1 MGKKKIR
8 KMLCAFILILTLFLQ
23 ECIVYAAVEE
33 ANGVVTINKEYVAAN
48 GNEIVIRNGVERI
61 IVEEGVNVE
70 IALYSVSIDDSGR
83 QTEGSPVIIRENS
96 YVTLSLIGSSVLKA
110 GYNQHHVGY
119 AGIYVEKG
127 STLNLNGPGELNV
140 TGGMYGNEPSS
151 LGGAGIGGGAA
162 DNTVTVDQ
170 VTDASKGGSSGGIR
184 INSGTVTARGGS
196 RAAGIGGGCNGAPVG
211 GILITGG
218 TITAAGGD
226 YAAGIGDGDSV
237 KEGSEGTTNPEF
249 YTSSYTIEVQG
260 GNITASGGSQA
271 SGIGSTD
278 EIGGGGNLTG
288 QKSRMQIVLS
298 GGSIHA
304 SSGYY
309 ETTEGAAAAIGSGLL
324 TVMEDNSI
332 TVGVNADIQA
342 VSYGQYAVNQS
353 YATEETLPIINIDPE
368 AYMLMARFAEAGGD
382 REVTV
387 YEITKDEQGN
397 ILSKREIAV
406 YTVPEGY
413 RALALTLP
421 GPGTYSVE
429 GIGEGEAQVDI
440 PERSGAVSGKI
451 TDGDFIVD
459 DLSEGFTD
467 IGFYKAGTTESA
479 VNSSY
484 QFDPADRS
492 YDVYV
497 PEGTEAID
505 IYAEWTAIGS
515 AQIYVAGTEM
525 SGQSAAGNGTVY
537 SFDLDDSGETVVYF
551 SKRDY
556 EGNTYRN
563 MISYRVVIHTRKTYN
578 LGVSPMDKVYDGE
591 AVSPSIDQESLPN
604 DTVIL
609 DRETGSEDVIEQ
621 TPEGNFEEMWTS
633 FPGGVELKYDRLLGQ
648 DDVKHITARSNLTYN
663 AESKTVTLTMNIY
676 VADDSTALTHAV
688 EAGSFICR
696 LVGTANTTNGVHS
709 LHMYDAQGTPVSEG
723 RMAISSGDLELA
735 IELYESDGA
744 GFSYKE
750 WGLIWNTTHTI
761 PLLSYDF
768 SIGDEVVTALEDTR
782 ADAYEA
788 AMNGNIW
795 SDPVPYVY
803 HKESTQDF
811 VTNIGIKENGLDN
824 SLTSEQRV
832 ITSTRTISKTGYY
845 DKEPAFE
852 MELEYSYYRLNEQGK
867 ETLLAEAPSSAGKY
881 RFEARGTTDAYDAVG
896 VLEFTI
902 SQRPLTITGVENYR
916 KAYDG
921 TTNPPEG
928 GVGEIYFENLVEG
941 DTVRIE
947 ATNVGYKTSETGSGT
962 DYLKLWGV
970 RFDSSVG
977 EDWSNYDLVTEA
989 DQTVSVYGEIYYRT
1003 DEAPIF
1009 IKGENDA
1016 DPWRKYYPTDSTEPE
1031 QSNEMEIAVRASTKN
1046 KGEEGGVYAFDL
1058 DFGDMKFAFT
1068 RSVWDPQTH
1077 GYIPYENGAWA
1088 GYDGDNNRISITNR
1102 SNKAIKAKFSADIDF
1117 PVDLGGLEGY
1127 FSESAEQTGTQIAES
1142 VIDRAQ
1148 EGGTAGGKDVYFYFN
1163 DQAPQMEESTYYVP
1177 IGTLTVEFR
1186 PDSQDGL
1193 KK

>member
-1 MGKKKIR
+1 
-8 KMLCAFILILTLFLQ
+8 MLCAFILILTLFLQ
-23 ECIVYAAVEE
+23 EYIVYAAVEE
-33 ANGVVTINKEYVAAN
+33 ANGVVTINKAYVATN

-61 IVEEGVNVE
+61 IVEGGVNVE

-83 QTEGSPVIIRENS
+83 QTEGSPVIIRGNS
-96 YVTLSLIGSSVLKA
+96 YVTLSLIGSSTIKA

-151 LGGAGIGGGAA
+151 LGGAGIGGGAE

-170 VTDASKGGSSGGIR
+170 VTEALKVGSSGGIR

-218 TITAAGGD
+218 TVTAVGGD

-237 KEGSEGTTNPEF
+237 KEDSESKTNPEF
-249 YTSSYTIEVQG
+249 YTTPYTIEVQG
-260 GNITASGGSQA
+260 GNITATGGSQA

-459 DLSEGFTD
+459 DLSGGFTD
-467 IGFYKAGTTESA
+467 IEFYKEGTTESA

-484 QFDPADRS
+484 QFDPATRS

-497 PEGTEAID
+497 PEGTKKID
-505 IYAEWTAIGS
+505 IHAKWTPLGS
-515 AQIYVAGTEM
+515 AQIYVAGTDM
-525 SGQSAAGNGTVY
+525 SGQSDTGNGTVS
-537 SFDLDDSGETVVYF
+537 SFTLDDSGETVVYF

-578 LGVSPMDKVYDGE
+578 LGVSLMDKVYDGE

-609 DRETGSEDVIEQ
+609 DRVTGSEDVIEQ
-621 TPEGNFEEMWTS
+621 TPEGNFAETWTS
-633 FPGGVELKYDRLLGQ
+633 FPGGVELKYDRLLGE

-663 AESKTVTLTMNIY
+663 VESKTVTLTMDIY
-676 VADDSTALTHAV
+676 VADDSTALTSAV
-688 EAGSFICR
+688 ENESFTCR

-723 RMAISSGDLELA
+723 RMAISSGGLELA

-750 WGLIWNTTHTI
+750 WGLIRDTTHTI

-811 VTNIGIKENGLDN
+811 VTNIGIKLNGLDN

-867 ETLLAEAPSSAGKY
+867 EILLAEAPSSAGKY

-1058 DFGDMKFAFT
+1058 DFGDMKFSFT
-1068 RSVWDPQTH
+1068 RSVWNPQTH
-1077 GYIPYENGAWA
+1077 EYISYENGAWA

-1117 PVDLGGLEGY
+1117 PVNLGGLEGY
-1127 FSESAEQTGTQIAES
+1127 FSESTEQTGTQITES

-1148 EGGTAGGKDVYFYFN
+1148 EGGMAGGKDVYFYFN

-1186 PDSQDGL
+1186 PDL
-1193 KK
+1193 